1 MHPYADLAGLRA
13 ALRSHA
19 APLREALG
27 WTQLPVGLW
36 FPANVAEEVLADPA
50 SFAAELAELGLHP
63 YTVNAFPAGA
73 FHAERVKDEVFRPA
87 WDDPARLAYT
97 LRAAE
102 ALAALL
108 PEGAEACLSTHSGAY
123 KGWGAAANDENRI
136 VAGLLAA
143 ADGLAALEQRS
154 GRCMLLAI
162 EPEPLSFLET
172 TDEVV
177 DLFTRR
183 LLPAGAAA
191 RRHLGLCYDACH
203 QAVEFED
210 PESSWAALSAA
221 GVRIAKVQLSSAIEL
236 PDPARHRER
245 LAPFARDRWFHQVV
259 AEHADGELQRIADL
273 DIALAD
279 EKAAGARRWRVHYH
293 VPIFAERLEE
303 DGSLLGTRDHLE
315 RILRL
320 ARAEGCPL
328 EIETYT
334 FDALPEG
341 RREAL
346 GAKTLLEGLELE
358 FRWVESIS

>member
-27 WTQLPVGLW
+27 RAQLPVGLW

-73 FHAERVKDEVFRPA
+73 FHAERVKDDVFRPA

-123 KGWGAAANDENRI
+123 KGWGAAANNEDRI

-143 ADGLAALEQRS
+143 ADGLAALEQRT

-210 PESSWAALSAA
+210 PERSWAALAAA

-279 EKAAGARRWRVHYH
+279 EKAAGARRWRIHYH

-320 ARAEGCPL
+320 ARADGCPL

-346 GAKTLLEGLELE
+346 GATSLLEGLELE
-358 FRWVESIS
+358 FRWVERIS